1 MPSISLFKKLGLRLN
16 TVFKAVI
23 AEIKTL
29 NDEQIQKQLDQGYFE
44 VLGNRIELDEVRV
57 TFCLDGNDR
66 NISSKYE
73 AHSDN
78 DVLVLMD
85 LTPTDDLMEEGIARE
100 IITRI
105 QKLKKKAQLVPTD
118 SVIVLYEVNSA
129 NNIITKVANSHND
142 FIQSTIK
149 SPFIPYKKE
158 DVQKIV
164 ISESFD
170 LKDVKL
176 KIIICLPKTDEIL
189 PATKWANFVRGAA
202 KGTVLLHDFDSKF
215 LTLDEL
221 RNEIDILFRLHG
233 RKVYLLDDGKM
244 VTSVESLHEKTIVV
258 ADKENEKCSE
268 LFDSSPFVKFVNTEY
283 KGKPVT
289 VILENPKGK
298 TLGEGDT
305 YLKKVLKF

>member
-1 MPSISLFKKLGLRLN
+1 MGLRLK

-23 AEIKTL
+23 AEIKSL
-29 NDEQIQKQLDQGYFE
+29 NDEQIQKQLDQGYFD

-66 NISSKYE
+66 DVSSKYE

-118 SVIVLYEVNSA
+118 SVIVLYEVNDS
-129 NNIITKVANSHND
+129 NNIVTKVAKSHND
-142 FIQSTIK
+142 FIQATIK
-149 SPFIPYKKE
+149 SPFIPYRRE
-158 DVQKIV
+158 DVQKVV

-170 LKDVKL
+170 LKDVQL
-176 KIIICLPKTDEIL
+176 KIIICLPKTNEIL
-189 PATKWANFVRGAA
+189 PVAKWANFVRGAA
-202 KGTVLLHDFDSKF
+202 KGTVLLHDFSGKF
-215 LTLDEL
+215 LTLDAL
-221 RNEIDILFRLHG
+221 QNEIDILFRLHS
-233 RKVYLLDDGKM
+233 RKVFLLDSGTA

-258 ADKENEKCSE
+258 ADKENEKCAE
-268 LFDSSPFVKFVNTEY
+268 FFDSSPFVKFVNTEF

-289 VILENPKGK
+289 IFLENPQGSV
-298 TLGEGDT
+298 LGVDDT
-305 YLKKVLKF
+305 YLKKVLQ

>member
-1 MPSISLFKKLGLRLN
+1 MK

-23 AEIKTL
+23 AEIKSL

-66 NISSKYE
+66 NTKYE

-85 LTPTDDLMEEGIARE
+85 LTPTDDLLEEGIARE

-118 SVIVLYEVNSA
+118 SVIVLYEVNDA
-129 NNIITKVANSHND
+129 NNIVTKVAKSHND
-142 FIQSTIK
+142 FIQATIK
-149 SPFIPYKKE
+149 SPFIPYRKE
-158 DVQKIV
+158 DVQKVV

-170 LKDVKL
+170 LKDVQL
-176 KIIICLPKTDEIL
+176 KIVICSPRGNEIL
-189 PATKWANFVRGAA
+189 PTTKWANFVRGDS
-202 KGTVLLHDFDSKF
+202 KGTVLLHNFDGKF

-221 RNEIDILFRLHG
+221 HNEIDILFRLHG
-233 RKVYLLDDGKM
+233 RKVYLLDSGKV
-244 VTSVESLHEKTIVV
+244 VTSVESLHEKTIIVG
-258 ADKENEKCSE
+258 DKDNTTSAE
-268 LFDSSPFVKFVNTEY
+268 LYDSSPFVKFVNTDF
-283 KGKPVT
+283 KGKSVT
-289 VILENPKGK
+289 VILENPQGK
-298 TLGEGDT
+298 ILGEDDT
-305 YLKKVLKF
+305 YLKKALKF